1 MGVSEI
7 QCIMTLQEEK
17 KGTMK
22 QKTKQSQA
30 QRDKKTRKNTL
41 MTYGQDQMI

>member
-1 MGVSEI
+1 MYNDTTGR
-7 QCIMTLQEEK
+7 K

-30 QRDKKTRKNTL
+30 QRDKKTRKKYVNDLRTRSNDL
-41 MTYGQDQMI
+41 THP